1 MSLFYQEAAVQKP
14 VVFTGLKPGQE
25 AVKVAKRGPLC
36 PSGLCYDRAEKG
48 LEITSDHSSQ
58 S

>member
-25 AVKVAKRGPLC
+25 AVKVAKRGPLLSIW
-36 PSGLCYDRAEKG
+36 PLLRS
-48 LEITSDHSSQ
+48 H
-58 S
+58 